1 MTKKRCKCKNIL
13 HANER
18 NPFYTA
24 KIKVGT
30 KLAFNFSKNLKG
42 EVHMKAYAHEPFT
55 DFSIEENKNA
65 FQEALTYVQAQLG
78 KEYPVIIGT
87 EKITTEEKIVSINPS
102 NKEEIIGSVSMA
114 NQELAEKAM
123 QAALTAF
130 ESWKKWKPE
139 HRANIL
145 FRAAAMMRRR
155 KHEFS
160 SYLVK
165 EAGKPWKEAD
175 ADTAEAID
183 FLEYYGRQMLKLKN
197 GMDVQSRPGE
207 YNQFHYI
214 PLGVGVIIS
223 PFNFPLA
230 IMAGTTVAAI
240 VSGNTVLLK
249 PANSTPVIAAKFV
262 ELMYEAGLPKGVLNY
277 VPGSG
282 AKIGDYL
289 VDHPKTRFVS
299 FTGSREVGCR
309 INERAAKVH
318 PGQIWIKRVI
328 AEMGGKDTVV
338 VDNDA
343 DLELAAASIVYSA
356 FGFSGQKC
364 SAGSRA
370 VIHQDVYEEVL
381 ERAVALTQQLTI
393 GNPELI
399 ETYMGPVID
408 ERAFKKIMEYIKIGK
423 QEGKLMAGGEG
434 DDLKGYFIQPTIFAD
449 VDEKARLMQEEIFGP
464 VLAFCK
470 ARDFDHMMEVANN
483 TDYGLTGALISNNRE
498 HIERARE
505 EFHVGN
511 LYFNRTCTGAI
522 VGYQP
527 FGGFNMSG
535 TDSKAGGP
543 DYLLLHMQAK
553 TTSETL

>member
-1 MTKKRCKCKNIL
+1 MR
-13 HANER
+13 
-18 NPFYTA
+18 PYT
-24 KIKVGT
+24 
-30 KLAFNFSKNLKG
+30 
-42 EVHMKAYAHEPFT
+42 HEPLTNFK
-55 DFSIEENKNA
+55 DEQNRKA
-65 FQEALTYVQAQLG
+65 FKESLLYVESQLG
-78 KEYPVIIGT
+78 KEYPLVIGG
-87 EKITTEEKIVSINPS
+87 EKITTDKKIVSINPA
-102 NKEEIIGSVSMA
+102 NKEEVIGTVSMA
-114 NQELAEKAM
+114 DKELAEKAM
-123 QAALTAF
+123 QAALKTF
-130 ESWKKWKPE
+130 ETWKNWNPE
-139 HRANIL
+139 HRANVL
-145 FRAAAMMRRR
+145 FRAAAILRRR

-160 SYLVK
+160 SWLVK
-165 EAGKPWKEAD
+165 EAGKPWVEAD

-183 FLEYYGRQMLKLKN
+183 FLEYYARQMVRIKDGMPVESRVGEMN
-197 GMDVQSRPGE
+197 G
-207 YNQFHYI
+207 YHYI
-214 PLGVGVIIS
+214 PLGVGIIIS

-240 VSGNTVLLK
+240 VTGNTVLLK

-262 ELMYEAGLPKGVLNY
+262 ELMEEAGLPKGVLNF

-282 AKIGDYL
+282 AEIGDYL

-309 INERAAKVH
+309 IYERAEKVQ
-318 PGQIWIKRVI
+318 PGQIWLKRVI

-338 VDNDA
+338 VDKDA
-343 DLELAAASIVYSA
+343 DLNTAVASIVYSA

-370 VIHQDVYEEVL
+370 VVHQDVYDEVL
-381 ERAVALTQQLTI
+381 EKAVALTKTLTV
-393 GNPELI
+393 GNPAEADN
-399 ETYMGPVID
+399 YMGPVID
-408 ERAFKKIMEYIKIGK
+408 EKSFNKIMSYIEIGK
-423 QEGKLMAGGEG
+423 QEGRLMTGGEG
-434 DDLKGYFIQPTIFAD
+434 DQSKGYFIQPTIFAD

-470 ARDFDHMMEVANN
+470 ARDFDHMMEIANN

-498 HIERARE
+498 HIERARR

-511 LYFNRTCTGAI
+511 LYINRGCTGAI

-553 TTSETL
+553 TTSELL